1 MNDPQ
6 LHQRKT
12 RPWIIAI
19 IAFVTVIAASL
30 LGFRVFNTK
39 ANAEAKDRQQ
49 SAQSNTPQSTDSQ
62 SGDLQSGDT
71 PSPAQM
77 PTEIAKPTP
86 PSANSPPTPECF
98 T

>member
-19 IAFVTVIAASL
+19 ITVVTVIAASL

-62 SGDLQSGDT
+62 SGDLQSRDT
-71 PSPAQM
+71 PSPV
-77 PTEIAKPTP
+77 PTQAEITKPALH
-86 PSANSPPTPECF
+86 S
-98 T
+98 

>member
-19 IAFVTVIAASL
+19 ITVIAASL

-62 SGDLQSGDT
+62 SEDLQSGDT
-71 PSPAQM
+71 PSPVQIPAEM
-77 PTEIAKPTP
+77 IIKPTP